1 MGILDIA
8 SGNSIWRGY
17 DYYKENRVLSY
28 KMVNEKLIE
37 GVVLGSSGEQ
47 YSVVVDIPHPKRST
61 CDCPH
66 AEGTRRICKH
76 KMAVYFSA
84 FPDAAQKLLDDLE
97 AYEEERE
104 QRAERTREEVI
115 KFVRKL
121 KKDELQELVLD
132 LLLSGPDW
140 QYEHFV
146 RDNLGE

>member
-1 MGILDIA
+1 MGILDVA

-17 DYYKENRVLSY
+17 DYYKENRVISF
-28 KMVNEKLIE
+28 KMVNDKLIE
-37 GVVLGSSGEQ
+37 GIVLGSSGEQ

-97 AYEEERE
+97 AYEEEQE

>member
-17 DYYKENRVLSY
+17 DYYESKRVLSY
-28 KMVNEKLIE
+28 KIIDDKLIA
-37 GVVLGSSGEQ
+37 GTVLGSSGEQ

-61 CDCPH
+61 CNCPH

-97 AYEEERE
+97 AYEEEQE
-104 QRAERTREEVI
+104 QQAEHTREEVI
-115 KFVRKL
+115 KCVRKL
-121 KKDELQELVLD
+121 KKDELQALVLH
-132 LLLSGPDW
+132 LLFTGPDW
-140 QYEHFV
+140 QYDRFV
-146 RDNLGE
+146 RDNIEE